1 MPKII
6 STKLQI
12 TSISAKGDGSLRLS
26 AVTPELKTPEKAEFL
41 ELQNIELNALLEP
54 VDYTNLSNLVVE
66 KDLDTKSPSERLR
79 NVLFAI
85 WATKT
90 EAGENLPD
98 FSEFYRN
105 VYERLIDNY
114 KSKLDEMKGI

>member
-41 ELQNIELNALLEP
+41 ELQNIEINALFEP
-54 VDYTNLSNLVVE
+54 VDYTHLTHLVEE

-79 NVLFAI
+79 TILFAI

-90 EAGENLPD
+90 EAGENLPA
-98 FSEFYRN
+98 
-105 VYERLIDNY
+105 I
-114 KSKLDEMKGI
+114 